1 LASIVRFYGLSWNEV
16 NNLTMEEYKILTE
29 SMEVIMAQEQ
39 LMKFEASMI
48 SDMKDNSRSKTVAK
62 YEKSVNKFKEKKIMT
77 TDELFKMLGK

>member
-1 LASIVRFYGLSWNEV
+1 MASIVRFYGLSWNEV

>member
-1 LASIVRFYGLSWNEV
+1 
-16 NNLTMEEYKILTE
+16 MEEYKILTE